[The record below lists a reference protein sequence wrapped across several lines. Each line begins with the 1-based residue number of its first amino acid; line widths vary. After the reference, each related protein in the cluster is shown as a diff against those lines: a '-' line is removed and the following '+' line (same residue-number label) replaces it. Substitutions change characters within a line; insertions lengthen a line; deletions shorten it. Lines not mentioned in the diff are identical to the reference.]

1 MTRVDLPEVRRAFA
15 QELRD
20 RRWTVADLRRATGT
34 DDQEPLDRGMVEDA
48 VNGTRRSS
56 IPNQA
61 RFEEVLGWESGWLE
75 LMYEGVPLRRL
86 KLDRAEDMPEAQ
98 RLRPEVMAVLEQA
111 RDYEI
116 EAEMLRRRVV

>member
-1 MTRVDLPEVRRAFA
+1 MARVDLPEVRRAFK

-20 RRWTVADLRRATGT
+20 RRWTVAHLRRATGS
-34 DDQEPLDRGMVEDA
+34 DDQEPLDRGTVEDA

-61 RFEEVLGWESGWLE
+61 RFEAVLGWESGWLE

-86 KLDRAEDMPEAQ
+86 KLDRDGELPETQ
-98 RLRPEVMAVLEQA
+98 RLRPEVMAVLESA

-116 EAEMLRRRVV
+116 EAELLRRRVV